1 MRSLFD
7 HTIKAGMIGSALLLV
22 AGCTPEQINM
32 TTQTIGMVTN
42 PNGVVTAPAN
52 NVPAKAT
59 VNGKYSG
66 LVMVLNCPGDQKT
79 YGQFN
84 DWGYWNGGG
93 GTWCNQPAKA
103 GHWVYVA
110 PNWYVWQTA
119 RS

>member
-1 MRSLFD
+1 MRISPLE
-7 HTIKAGMIGSALLLV
+7 TLKMGLLGGMLLLA

-32 TTQTIGMVTN
+32 ATQTIGMVTN
-42 PNGVVTAPAN
+42 PNGTVTAPAN
-52 NVPAKAT
+52 NIPAQAT

-66 LVMVLNCPGDQKT
+66 LIMVMNCPADQTT
-79 YGQFN
+79 YGQFS

-110 PNWYVWQTA
+110 PNWYVWQNK
-119 RS
+119 R